1 VRIVY
6 WHNTKKLLERKDI
19 MPRKKKVEEEAKNEV
34 IKGTEVSTETAAK
47 TKTKEMTVDEQY
59 DLAKK
64 ALVIKAYNVLVKV
77 EEFVDTIMAYT
88 PNGEMAAKFAE
99 LVDNLKAENFRK
111 ELIETIVGDKDKTE
125 KDEE

>member
-1 VRIVY
+1 
-6 WHNTKKLLERKDI
+6 
-19 MPRKKKVEEEAKNEV
+19 MPRKKKVEEEVKNEV
-34 IKGTEVSTETAAK
+34 IKGTEVSTETTAK